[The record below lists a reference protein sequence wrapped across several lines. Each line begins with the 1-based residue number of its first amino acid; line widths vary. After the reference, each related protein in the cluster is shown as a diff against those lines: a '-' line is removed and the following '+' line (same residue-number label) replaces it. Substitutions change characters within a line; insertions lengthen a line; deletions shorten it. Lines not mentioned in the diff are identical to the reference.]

1 MNGKYIIDR
10 ETLVKI
16 ADVIRKKEESTA
28 LIPLPEF
35 FSRVDGLVDSKAP
48 DGTDVTFGYVKQTVV
63 ETTPEGKAYYNGVL
77 LPVIPEDELSNC
89 PYIMILKHIEGN
101 IYVYGSTSIPYYQV
115 KSSVNRLELPNGRS
129 RTLYN
134 VDSDSWGTIDTK
146 TSSTYC
152 DLSSTWS
159 IIWTNFN
166 MPNGSATATSIYF
179 KATEPVIEIVSE
191 IKVPAE
197 REALYSITGAD
208 LNELAYVAQKVSGR
222 AKLMTIEEIVHW
234 LSTTQYIP
242 QGNAESRFN
251 FNTLLA
257 SNVYGRLPDVQTG
270 TAFSE
275 FDFNNML
282 ETNVSGVLPTVYD
295 SNAISA
301 FDFSSLLQTSA
312 IGQVEN

>member
-35 FSRVDGLVDSKAP
+35 FNRIDGLVDSKAP

-77 LPVIPEDELSNC
+77 LPVIPEDALSNC
-89 PYIMILKHIEGN
+89 PYIMILKHSEGN
-101 IYVYGSTSIPYYQV
+101 IYVYGSTSIPYFNV
-115 KSSVNRLELPNGRS
+115 KSSVNRLELPSGRS
-129 RTLYN
+129 RASYN
-134 VDSDSWGTIDTK
+134 ADSDSWNTIDTS
-146 TSSTYC
+146 TSSTWC
-152 DLSSTWS
+152 NLSENWS
-159 IIWTNFN
+159 IVWSGFN
-166 MPNGSATATSIYF
+166 IPNGSATATSIYF
-179 KATEPVIEIVSE
+179 KATEPVTELTSE

-197 REALYSITGAD
+197 REALYSIAGAD

-242 QGNAESRFN
+242 QGNAESAVDFN
-251 FNTLLA
+251 IELIANASGILPVVHQGAASSEVDISTLSINTNA
-257 SNVYGRLPDVQTG
+257 YCILPDVQQG
-270 TAFSE
+270 TASSTL
-275 FDFNNML
+275 DL
-282 ETNVSGVLPTVYD
+282 TLL
-295 SNAISA
+295 AITSSA
-301 FDFSSLLQTSA
+301 A
-312 IGQVEN
+312 